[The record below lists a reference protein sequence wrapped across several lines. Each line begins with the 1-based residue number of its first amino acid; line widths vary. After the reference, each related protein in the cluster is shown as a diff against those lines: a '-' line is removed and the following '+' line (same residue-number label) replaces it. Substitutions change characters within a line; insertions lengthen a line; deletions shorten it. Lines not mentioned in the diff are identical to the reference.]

1 MSAWVHLGL
10 KTASIFK
17 RPASPSPFDFR
28 QGHPAAAGNPAP
40 TGDSSCEQGQA
51 VIEAAIAL
59 PIVSAFVFAMIEICL
74 AFYSFCMI
82 SESAREATRYAIV
95 HGATC
100 QTAAK
105 SSCTA
110 SISSIN
116 TYVTTL
122 GWPNLGNGTITANTS
137 FPDGNQNPGS
147 RVQVKVNYVFPIQL
161 PFVPRNSISM
171 ASSSV
176 MYFIQ

>member
-1 MSAWVHLGL
+1 VSASVDLGL

-17 RPASPSPFDFR
+17 RPASPFTCKLR
-28 QGHPAAAGNPAP
+28 QGHPAPVPNHKP
-40 TGDSSCEQGQA
+40 TGESSGEQGQA
-51 VIEAAIAL
+51 IVEAAIAL
-59 PIVSAFVFAMIEICL
+59 PIVCAFVFAMIEICL

-82 SESAREATRYAIV
+82 SESAREGTRYAIV

-100 QTAAK
+100 QTATK